1 MRRHI
6 LITANKYNKSRD
18 RDLNPSIMVCS
29 HAPSRSVISAK
40 KNLTIIFEQQYLNL
54 TNLYQF
60 FLYFQKIIL
69 LEFLVDYLI

>member
-1 MRRHI
+1 
-6 LITANKYNKSRD
+6 
-18 RDLNPSIMVCS
+18 
-29 HAPSRSVISAK
+29 
-40 KNLTIIFEQQYLNL
+40 LNL